1 MTDSWAQMEQLD
13 MEEIDYYSSDLEVR
27 SGQNN
32 LIAADSFADN
42 G

>member
-1 MTDSWAQMEQLD
+1 MEQLD
-13 MEEIDYYSSDLEVR
+13 MEETDYYSSDPEVH

-32 LIAADSFADN
+32 LIAADSFADI